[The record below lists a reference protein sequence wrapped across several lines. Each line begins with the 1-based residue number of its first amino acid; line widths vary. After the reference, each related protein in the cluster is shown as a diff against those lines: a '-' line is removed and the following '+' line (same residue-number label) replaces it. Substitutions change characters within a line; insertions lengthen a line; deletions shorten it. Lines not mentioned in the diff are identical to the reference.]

1 MSNSSSS
8 QPPSV
13 NDYSISHHS
22 FIAVIFQFFRETPAL
37 FVSLLVGIISGLLWR
52 WSPLVGSI
60 LIILLSLYTFVIE
73 IIDIVAAFREG
84 HAGTDI
90 LAAIAIVS
98 TTLVGAFWGVWII
111 DVMIFTGS
119 ALENFVQNRAQD
131 NLRALLDAAPQ
142 TAHRLTNFPHDY
154 DIWETVPVDNIQLHD
169 FILVK
174 PGETVPVD
182 GTLMSEQA
190 TLDLSAINGEPVPG
204 DFYKGSHLV
213 SGAVN
218 GAGALILQAT
228 ATSADSQ
235 YQKILDLVR
244 SAQDSRASVV
254 KTADVL
260 AVPFTILSLII
271 AVIAWICSH
280 DPVRFAQVLV
290 LATPCPLL
298 IGAPVAYMGG
308 TGRLAKSGI
317 VIKSQ
322 EILET
327 LGRVSHIFFDK
338 TGTLT
343 HKRPEVTRIDRPVYH
358 DNSISD
364 DTILFYAG
372 AVESYSTHI
381 LATGI
386 FNAAE
391 RRLHELHQQSFTAHH
406 LQEIPGKGIS
416 GEVDGHIIAIGR
428 LSYLVDFV
436 DDPASLTSFDQQP
449 LAANEMA
456 TYIAIDHVL
465 SGRLILQDTLRENSK
480 QTIDSLQS
488 LGIDKISIITGD
500 TEASAKIIADE
511 IGISDIHAGLLPEN
525 KVDIVA
531 QCHQKDASVIT
542 MMVGDGV
549 NDAPVL
555 ASANIGVAMADGSS
569 TAASESAQVVI
580 MNDNLEMIPQAITI
594 ARQTKRT
601 MLQACIGGIVAALIL
616 MVFAAFNFIPVV
628 IGALLQEA
636 IDACSI
642 GWAFT
647 ALHNKN

>member
-1 MSNSSSS
+1 MPDTSLSK
-8 QPPSV
+8 PPSV
-13 NDYSISHHS
+13 NNYSVSHHS
-22 FIAVIFQFFRETPAL
+22 FIAVVFQFFRETPAL
-37 FVSLLVGIISGLLWR
+37 FVSLLVGIISGLLWK
-52 WSPLVGSI
+52 WFPFIGSI
-60 LIILLSLYTFVIE
+60 LIILLSLYTLVIE
-73 IIDIVAAFREG
+73 IIDIVTAFREG

-98 TTLVGAFWGVWII
+98 ATLVQAFWGVWII
-111 DVMIFTGS
+111 DVMIFTGA
-119 ALENFVQNRAQD
+119 ALENFVENRAQD
-131 NLRALLDAAPQ
+131 NLKALLDSAPQ
-142 TAHRLTNFPHDY
+142 TAHHLTNFPHDS
-154 DIWETVPVDNIQLHD
+154 DTWETVPVDNIQLHD
-169 FILVK
+169 YILVK

-182 GTLMSEQA
+182 GTLISEQA

-213 SGAVN
+213 SGTVN

-228 ATSADSQ
+228 AISADSQ
-235 YQKILDLVR
+235 YQRILDLVR

-254 KTADVL
+254 KTADIL
-260 AVPFTILSLII
+260 AIPFTIISLII
-271 AVIAWICSH
+271 AILAWICSH

-343 HKRPEVTRIDRPVYH
+343 HKRPEVTRIDRPILQEH
-358 DNSISD
+358 SISD
-364 DTILFYAG
+364 DTLLFYAG

-381 LATGI
+381 LAKGI

-391 RRLHELHQQSFTAHH
+391 RRLHQLHQQSFTAHH
-406 LQEIPGKGIS
+406 LQETPGQGIS
-416 GEVDGHIIAIGR
+416 GEVDGHIITIGR
-428 LSYLVDFV
+428 LSYLADSI

-449 LAANEMA
+449 LAANEIA

-465 SGRLILQDTLRENSK
+465 SGRIILQDTLRKNSK
-480 QTIDSLQS
+480 QTIESLQS
-488 LGIDKISIITGD
+488 LGIKNISMITGD
-500 TEASAKIIADE
+500 TEASAKIIAHE
-511 IGISDIHAGLLPEN
+511 IGISDVYAGLLPEN

-555 ASANIGVAMADGSS
+555 ASANIGIAMTDGSS

-580 MNDNLEMIPQAITI
+580 MNDDLEMIPQAITI

-616 MVFAAFNFIPVV
+616 MVLAAFNFIPVV
-628 IGALLQEA
+628 IGALLQEV

-647 ALHNKN
+647 ALHSKN